1 MSMDQWITFI
11 VGSTVIIG
19 IALIPFLVD
28 CWDKYQCERKGLFLA
43 WEEKSERERKLRDL
57 H

>member
-1 MSMDQWITFI
+1 MDQWITFI

>member
-1 MSMDQWITFI
+1 MSLDQWITFI
-11 VGSTVIIG
+11 VGSAACVGFT
-19 IALIPFLVD
+19 LIPYFLD
-28 CWDKYQCERKGLFLA
+28 RYYEYESERKSLFLA